1 MTSPTSTVL
10 LLSMLKALPPQC
22 WPAALRASGR
32 CVIPALEGG
41 IHLLLRGDEFQE
53 RRPAFTRCRDAVAQ
67 RLRNLAGLGHAL
79 AVAAQSLG
87 EFAVVA
93 RDVGGAELLLRHRH
107 DLELHR
113 HREIVEQD
121 G

>member
-41 IHLLLRGDEFQE
+41 IHLLLRGDEFQQ
-53 RRPAFTRCRDAVAQ
+53 RRSAFTRCRDAVAQ
-67 RLRNLAGLGHAL
+67 RLRDLSGLRHAL
-79 AVAAQSLG
+79 AIASQGLG

-93 RDVGGAELLLRHRH
+93 RNVSGTELLLRHRH
-107 DLELHR
+107 D
-113 HREIVEQD
+113 
-121 G
+121 